1 VRAQPDLPTGT
12 VTLLFCD
19 IEGSTALARRLG
31 DAWPAALADHR
42 AVLRRAVDDHG
53 GLELGTEGDGL
64 LAAFPRAGDAIA
76 AAVDAQR
83 ALAAHPWPDDAAI
96 RVRMGLHTGE
106 PTLTPEGYEGL
117 DMHRGARVM
126 AAGHGGQVLLT
137 SAVRETAGDRLPPGV
152 TVRDLGRHALRDFP
166 RRDSLYQLVIDGLPA
181 GFPPLR
187 AGGGA
192 PSKLPRAPT
201 RLIGREREVAEVTA
215 LLSDD
220 GARLVTLTGP
230 GGVGKTRLALDLALA
245 LEPAHFLALASV
257 ADPALVATTL
267 VQSLGVVDGGEE
279 PAAEVLAGA
288 LAGEDLL
295 LVLDNLEHLLP
306 AASLVSDL
314 LASCPR
320 LRVLATSREPL
331 RIRGEQIVP
340 VAPLRQAPAAA
351 LFVDRARAQD
361 GAFELGDANAV
372 GVAEICARLDGLPLA
387 IELAAARI
395 GLLTA
400 QELATRLGTALDA
413 LGPGSRDAPER
424 HQTLRATMD
433 WSFRLLEEPERRAF
447 SALAAFRGG
456 CTLEAAETVA
466 PAPLTVLQSLLAKSL
481 LVRSEGRL
489 TMLETVR
496 EYALERLDQRAD
508 RDDVHRRHGGHFL
521 TMAEQHRRGLALG
534 DHEAIAAL
542 DAEVDNLRAA
552 LGWAAEHDRAL
563 MSELSAAL
571 GQYWLASHGYDDG
584 RRWVQAALDV
594 AVGEVTPA
602 VRAEL
607 LLTRPRL
614 FSRKGSGD
622 TRDAHEALAH
632 FERLGDA
639 AGESRCLGFLST
651 EETFSA
657 NWPAADAL
665 ADRALES
672 ARRAGDDLL
681 IGLALHAKSMAQ
693 PHLGPAAAIAEEAAT
708 YLRRAGAIS
717 HVGVLLSTT
726 GFIAITDEA
735 YERADELLG
744 AALEAATAA
753 RDIHRVAAVR
763 GNQGLVALFQQHT
776 DVAARAFRDELTLC
790 RGSRFSQGSLAW
802 EGLLGLAAVAAADGD
817 PRGAARLAGA
827 ARACNEFA
835 LNRAESPV
843 YDRLTGRFLGPA
855 RAALGPAIW
864 DRIHDAGRR
873 EPSEALID
881 ATLGELSLIE
891 RTAAPQSRRAR

>member
-1 VRAQPDLPTGT
+1 
-12 VTLLFCD
+12 
-19 IEGSTALARRLG
+19 
-31 DAWPAALADHR
+31 
-42 AVLRRAVDDHG
+42 
-53 GLELGTEGDGL
+53 
-64 LAAFPRAGDAIA
+64 
-76 AAVDAQR
+76 
-83 ALAAHPWPDDAAI
+83 
-96 RVRMGLHTGE
+96 
-106 PTLTPEGYEGL
+106 
-117 DMHRGARVM
+117 
-126 AAGHGGQVLLT
+126 
-137 SAVRETAGDRLPPGV
+137 
-152 TVRDLGRHALRDFP
+152 
-166 RRDSLYQLVIDGLPA
+166 
-181 GFPPLR
+181 
-187 AGGGA
+187 
-192 PSKLPRAPT
+192 
-201 RLIGREREVAEVTA
+201 
-215 LLSDD
+215 
-220 GARLVTLTGP
+220 
-230 GGVGKTRLALDLALA
+230 
-245 LEPAHFLALASV
+245 
-257 ADPALVATTL
+257 
-267 VQSLGVVDGGEE
+267 
-279 PAAEVLAGA
+279 
-288 LAGEDLL
+288 
-295 LVLDNLEHLLP
+295 
-306 AASLVSDL
+306 
-314 LASCPR
+314 
-320 LRVLATSREPL
+320 
-331 RIRGEQIVP
+331 
-340 VAPLRQAPAAA
+340 
-351 LFVDRARAQD
+351 
-361 GAFELGDANAV
+361 
-372 GVAEICARLDGLPLA
+372 
-387 IELAAARI
+387 
-395 GLLTA
+395 
-400 QELATRLGTALDA
+400 
-413 LGPGSRDAPER
+413 
-424 HQTLRATMD
+424 
-433 WSFRLLEEPERRAF
+433 
-447 SALAAFRGG
+447 
-456 CTLEAAETVA
+456 VA

-802 EGLLGLAAVAAADGD
+802 EGWPRWPQPTVIRGA
-817 PRGAARLAGA
+817 PRGWPAPPG
-827 ARACNEFA
+827 RATSSRSTGP
-835 LNRAESPV
+835 NRRSTIA
-843 YDRLTGRFLGPA
+843 
-855 RAALGPAIW
+855 
-864 DRIHDAGRR
+864 
-873 EPSEALID
+873 
-881 ATLGELSLIE
+881 
-891 RTAAPQSRRAR
+891 